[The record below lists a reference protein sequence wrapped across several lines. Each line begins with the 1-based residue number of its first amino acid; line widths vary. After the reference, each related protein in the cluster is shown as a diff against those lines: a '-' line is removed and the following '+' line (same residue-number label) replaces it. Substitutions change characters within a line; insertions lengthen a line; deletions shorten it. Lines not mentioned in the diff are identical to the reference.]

1 MSKRPAGKRVHR
13 SGKRVCPPP
22 TAKLT
27 PQDVM
32 EDQIMETQEKE
43 AALYSRTPPSLST
56 GWSSQPF
63 YHDVPELQITGTG
76 SLPVEQR
83 TPATE
88 VVVRSLPSLPP
99 TTAPTVV
106 PPTEVTWDPAAIA
119 RAQAARDERTR
130 RELEEMEEEPTQSS
144 GTIPP
149 VELTGR
155 KRPRSQLQDAIDAL
169 GSRDLSPQEWEA
181 VVAAERELEKM
192 KRMMPP
198 PVAPAPG
205 VRTIR
210 YRALMF
216 LLQQRMG
223 LWKHIQELHN
233 AIRTLGYQ
241 VPRGILSPA
250 YPRTNLTM
258 EEVKAANGFAG
269 RLLRQ

>member
-1 MSKRPAGKRVHR
+1 MSKRPAGKRLGR
-13 SGKRVCPPP
+13 SGKRPCPAQSPRL
-22 TAKLT
+22 TA
-27 PQDVM
+27 QDVV

-63 YHDVPELQITGTG
+63 YHDVPELQITGTE

-99 TTAPTVV
+99 TTVPTVER
-106 PPTEVTWDPAAIA
+106 PTEMHWDPAAIA

-130 RELEEMEEEPTQSS
+130 RELEEMEEEATQPS

-149 VELTGR
+149 AEITGR
-155 KRPRSQLQDAIDAL
+155 KRPRSQLQDAISAL

-181 VVAAERELEKM
+181 VVAAERQLERTKM
-192 KRMMPP
+192 TLAPA
-198 PVAPAPG
+198 APAPG

-223 LWKHIQELHN
+223 LWKHIQEIHN
-233 AIRTLGYQ
+233 AVRTLGYQ